1 MSPDFFSMHG
11 TASAAASLA
20 SPTPL
25 SQTAS
30 LGPSSYLTNVSP
42 VSMQLGSESALG
54 AESVQSRELP
64 DDESAPRVLHALPV
78 QAVSVPPVDGTAMA
92 RRRLKVKGKNQQS
105 EGGGAPSVA
114 SERSVEEL
122 MDSAFM
128 GGV

>member
-1 MSPDFFSMHG
+1 M
-11 TASAAASLA
+11 
-20 SPTPL
+20 
-25 SQTAS
+25 
-30 LGPSSYLTNVSP
+30 
-42 VSMQLGSESALG
+42 
-54 AESVQSRELP
+54 
-64 DDESAPRVLHALPV
+64 

>member
-1 MSPDFFSMHG
+1 
-11 TASAAASLA
+11 
-20 SPTPL
+20 
-25 SQTAS
+25 
-30 LGPSSYLTNVSP
+30 
-42 VSMQLGSESALG
+42 MQLGSESALG

-64 DDESAPRVLHALPV
+64 DDESAPRVLQALPV